1 MICAVELH
9 ELAQPMS
16 QPSATSRS
24 IEGAELPAFGSSEP
38 DGRIPV
44 VLGVTGHRTLR
55 RGDEDAIAVRL
66 RALIALIGREA
77 PSSPIVL
84 LTALAEGA
92 DRLVARVALGE
103 GAQLIAVLPLE
114 KDNYETDFADTRS
127 REDFRGLLADPR
139 TEQCI
144 VTPQF
149 DAAAIAPGSARDLQY
164 LLTGL
169 YIARNSDVLIALW
182 DGEPSRGVGGSADIV
197 VFRRTGRLDADP
209 AVRAQVANAPD
220 PFRIADAPLDAPQTG
235 LVYHIPVSRSN
246 DAPSTDPSTGGWLIP
261 ASYDETTELR
271 ERFVRSSMSTLRRR
285 DELNREGAD
294 YHARRGGRVSASD
307 AMLTAGQTTP
317 SSRDPDAPRALA
329 VTRAAFAIADA
340 LAIEHQTSIYRTL
353 IALFGMIAV
362 ATISLVMRNLATSD
376 DARRICLAGYLL
388 LLTIADLA
396 YLRTR
401 WRKSQ
406 DRFQDYRALAE
417 GLRVQFFWRLAGSK
431 RAASDYYLRKQRS
444 ELRWIRDAL
453 RVCALRASPLA
464 AGDYP
469 AVQRLWVKDQHAY
482 YDRAGHRDGQRRRR
496 QRTIG
501 SALVL
506 LSLGATI
513 KWLWDFAEGRIAFMA
528 IAAFAAIVLAAHSV
542 YEIVHATG
550 EAESPTTS
558 SLRDMISLGL
568 LSAAVA
574 LAFYLTLVVG
584 GPKIASQLPRLA
596 IGDTQLDWMLAAI
609 GITAL
614 VGTFAHAYANVRAFG
629 EHQKQY
635 ERMEELFQ
643 SADEE
648 LERAEANAA
657 PADADRV
664 VFDLGCE
671 ALAEHADWL
680 LLHRARP
687 IELPTAEL

>member
-1 MICAVELH
+1 MICADSLR

-16 QPSATSRS
+16 HPTATSRS
-24 IEGAELPAFGSSEP
+24 THAAELSALGSSQP

-55 RGDEDAIAVRL
+55 QGDEDAITARL
-66 RALIALIGREA
+66 RTLLALIKHEA
-77 PSSPIVL
+77 PHTPVVL
-84 LTALAEGA
+84 LSALAEGA
-92 DRLVARVALGE
+92 DRLVARVALRE
-103 GAQLIAVLPLE
+103 GATLIAVLPLE
-114 KDNYETDFADTRS
+114 KNDYEADFADTRS
-127 REDFRGLLADPR
+127 RDDFRGLLADPR

-144 VTPQF
+144 VAPQL
-149 DAAAIAPGSARDLQY
+149 DAASNTLGSARDLQY
-164 LLTGL
+164 LLAGL
-169 YIARNSDVLIALW
+169 FIARNSDVLIALW
-182 DGEPSRGVGGSADIV
+182 DGAPSRGLGGSADIV
-197 VFRRTGRLDADP
+197 DFRYTGRLAADP
-209 AVRAQVANAPD
+209 VVRARVASAPD
-220 PFRIADAPLDAPQTG
+220 PFRIDDAPLDAPQTG

-246 DAPSTDPSTGGWLIP
+246 DAPSTDPSTGGWMIS
-261 ASYDETTELR
+261 ASYDTPALR
-271 ERFVRSSMSTLRRR
+271 ERFVRTNMSTLHHR
-285 DELNREGAD
+285 DALNREGAA
-294 YHARRGGRVSASD
+294 YRQRQSGRVAESD
-307 AMLTAGQTTP
+307 AMLTPGQTTP
-317 SSRDPDAPRALA
+317 STRDADAPRALA
-329 VTRAAFAIADA
+329 GVRAAFATADS
-340 LAIEHQTSIYRTL
+340 LAIEHQKSIYRTM

-362 ATISLVMRNLATSD
+362 ATILLVMRNLATSD

-388 LLTIADLA
+388 LLTLADLA

-401 WRKSQ
+401 RRKSQ

-417 GLRVQFFWRLAGSK
+417 GLRVQFFWRLAGSR

-444 ELRWIRDAL
+444 ELRWIRDVL
-453 RVCALRASPLA
+453 RVCALRAAPLS
-464 AGDYP
+464 AGDHP
-469 AVQRLWVKDQHAY
+469 AVQRLWVKDQRAY
-482 YDRAGHRDGQRRRR
+482 YDRAGQRDGQRRRR

-513 KWLWDFAEGRIAFMA
+513 KWLWDFAEGRVAFMA
-528 IAAFAAIVLAAHSV
+528 IAAFAAIVLASHAV
-542 YEIVHATG
+542 YEIVNATS
-550 EAESPTTS
+550 EAESPTTR

-574 LAFYLTLVVG
+574 FAFYATLVIG
-584 GPKIASQLPRLA
+584 GPKVTSHLPRLS
-596 IGDTQLDWMLAAI
+596 IGDTPLEWMLAAI

-614 VGTFAHAYANVRAFG
+614 IGTFAHAYANVRAFG

-635 ERMEELFQ
+635 ERMEELFH
-643 SADEE
+643 SANESLD
-648 LERAEANAA
+648 RAEASAA

-664 VFDLGCE
+664 LFDLGCE

>member
-1 MICAVELH
+1 
-9 ELAQPMS
+9 MS
-16 QPSATSRS
+16 HPPATSRS
-24 IEGAELPAFGSSEP
+24 THDAEATPSGSSEP

-44 VLGVTGHRTLR
+44 VLGVTGHRSLR
-55 RGDEDAIAVRL
+55 KGDEDAISAQL
-66 RALIALIGREA
+66 RALIALVRRQA
-77 PSSPIVL
+77 PNSPIVL

-103 GAQLIAVLPLE
+103 NVRLIAVLPLE
-114 KDNYETDFADTRS
+114 QGNYERDFESSKSLD
-127 REDFRGLLADPR
+127 DFRGFLADPR
-139 TEQCI
+139 TERCI
-144 VTPQF
+144 VAPRL
-149 DAAAIAPGSARDLQY
+149 DPHADSPGSARDLQY
-164 LLTGL
+164 LLAGL
-169 YIARNSDVLIALW
+169 FVARNSDVLIALW
-182 DGEPSRGVGGSADIV
+182 DGAPSRGMGGSAEIV
-197 VFRRTGRLDADP
+197 AFRCTGRLDADT
-209 AVRAQVANAPD
+209 AAHAILANAPD
-220 PFRIADAPLDAPQTG
+220 PFRISDAPLDAPQTG
-235 LVYHIPVSRSN
+235 LVYHLPVSRSS
-246 DAPSTDPSTGGWLIP
+246 DAPSTDPTTGGWLVP
-261 ASYDETTELR
+261 ASYDATPGTR
-271 ERFVRSSMSTLRRR
+271 ERFVQSSLSTLRHR

-294 YHARRGGRVSASD
+294 YRARRGGRVAASD
-307 AMLTAGQTTP
+307 AMLTPGQTTP
-317 SSRDPDAPRALA
+317 STRDAKAPRALA
-329 VTRAAFAIADA
+329 DTRASFAMADA
-340 LAIEHQTSIYRTL
+340 LAIEHQKSIYRTM
-353 IALFGMIAV
+353 IVLFGMIGV

-388 LLTIADLA
+388 LLTMADLA

-417 GLRVQFFWRLAGSK
+417 GLRVQFFWRLAGST
-431 RAASDYYLRKQRS
+431 RAVADYYLRKQRS

-453 RVCALRASPLA
+453 RVCALRTSPMA
-464 AGDYP
+464 AGDFP
-469 AVQRLWVKDQHAY
+469 SVQRLWVKEQRAY
-482 YDRAGHRDGQRRRR
+482 YHRAEQRDGDRRRR

-513 KWLWDFAEGRIAFMA
+513 KWLWDFAGGRLQFIA
-528 IAAFAAIVLAAHSV
+528 IALFAALVLAAHSV

-550 EAESPTTS
+550 EAESPTNS

-584 GPKIASQLPRLA
+584 GPTITSHLPRLA
-596 IGDTQLDWMLAAI
+596 LGDTPLEWMLAAI

-635 ERMEELFQ
+635 ERMEQLFHA
-643 SADEE
+643 ADEA

-657 PADADRV
+657 PAAAERV
-664 VFDLGCE
+664 LFDLGCE

>member
-1 MICAVELH
+1 
-9 ELAQPMS
+9 
-16 QPSATSRS
+16 
-24 IEGAELPAFGSSEP
+24 
-38 DGRIPV
+38 
-44 VLGVTGHRTLR
+44 
-55 RGDEDAIAVRL
+55 
-66 RALIALIGREA
+66 
-77 PSSPIVL
+77 VL
-84 LTALAEGA
+84 LSALAEGA
-92 DRLVARVALGE
+92 DRLVARVALRE
-103 GAQLIAVLPLE
+103 GATLIAVLPLE
-114 KDNYETDFADTRS
+114 KVDYEADFADTRS
-127 REDFRGLLADPR
+127 RDDFRSHLADPR

-144 VTPQF
+144 VAPQL
-149 DAAAIAPGSARDLQY
+149 DSASNTLGTARDLQY
-164 LLTGL
+164 LLAGM
-169 YIARNSDVLIALW
+169 YVARNSDVLIALW
-182 DGEPSRGVGGSADIV
+182 DGAPSRGLGGSADIV
-197 VFRRTGRLDADP
+197 AFRCTGRLEADP
-209 AVRAQVANAPD
+209 DIRARLASAPD
-220 PFRIADAPLDAPQTG
+220 PFRIDDAPLDAPQTG

-246 DAPSTDPSTGGWLIP
+246 DAPSTDPSTGGWLSP
-261 ASYDETTELR
+261 ANYDTPALR
-271 ERFVRSSMSTLRRR
+271 ERFVRKNLSTLHHR
-285 DELNREGAD
+285 DDLNREGSA
-294 YHARRGGRVSASD
+294 YRERRSGRVAASD

-317 SSRDPDAPRALA
+317 STRDPDAPRALA
-329 VTRAAFAIADA
+329 NARTAFAVADS
-340 LAIEHQTSIYRTL
+340 LAIEHQKSIYRTM

-362 ATISLVMRNLATSD
+362 ATIFLVMRNLATSD
-376 DARRICLAGYLL
+376 DARRICLAAYLL
-388 LLTIADLA
+388 LLTLADLA

-417 GLRVQFFWRLAGSK
+417 GLRVQFFWRLAGSR

-444 ELRWIRDAL
+444 ELRWIRDVL
-453 RVCALRASPLA
+453 RVCALRTAPLSS
-464 AGDYP
+464 GDYP
-469 AVQRLWVKDQHAY
+469 AVQRLWVKEQRAY
-482 YDRAGHRDGQRRRR
+482 FDRAGQRDGQRRRR

-513 KWLWDFAEGRIAFMA
+513 KWLWDFAEGRIAFTA
-528 IAAFAAIVLAAHSV
+528 IAAFAAIVLAAHAA

-574 LAFYLTLVVG
+574 LAFYATLVVG
-584 GPKIASQLPRLA
+584 GPKVTSHLPQLA
-596 IGDTQLDWMLAAI
+596 IGDTPLEWMLAAI

-643 SADEE
+643 SADEA
-648 LERAEANAA
+648 LERAEANAS
-657 PADADRV
+657 PSDADRV
-664 VFDLGCE
+664 LFDLGCE